1 MATNCLTF
9 GRVACSIRYMKRL
22 FPALLV
28 VLALSS
34 CLSRNYR
41 IVAAQGT
48 QQDACVS
55 LPSAELMKSDGYY
68 RPLVTPA
75 SPNMRLMR
83 AGDAYYLEGIKAKV
97 KRHYEFPQQ
106 CIVWMGCNGKNPRK
120 SIAETG
126 ARVWRRVVVKNGRY
140 VGLAEGS
147 EWVAQFPVGARPV
160 VVKGHVGESADVYG
174 EEELTLHALYA
185 CPLAA
190 ATAVCIDLPC
200 TVVGS
205 VLVGGVLGG
214 VAACAAVEKL
224 VSPAERNESPVSVE
238 GVSENQTES

>member
-1 MATNCLTF
+1 MVTNCLTF
-9 GRVACSIRYMKRL
+9 GRAACSIRYMKRL

-41 IVAAQGT
+41 IVAERGT

-55 LPSAELMKSDGYY
+55 LASAELMRADGYHQ
-68 RPLVTPA
+68 PLVSSV

-83 AGDAYYLEGIKAKV
+83 AGDAYYVEGISAKV
-97 KRHYEFPQQ
+97 KKHYEFPQQ

-120 SIAETG
+120 SIAGTG
-126 ARVWRRVVVKNGRY
+126 SLVWRRVLVKNGRY
-140 VGLAEGS
+140 VGPAEGS
-147 EWVAQFPVGARPV
+147 EWVAQLPVGARPV
-160 VVKGHVGESADVYG
+160 EVKGHVGESADVYG

-185 CPLAA
+185 YPLAA
-190 ATAVCIDLPC
+190 ATAVCVDLPC

-205 VLVGGVLGG
+205 VLVGGVLAG
-214 VAACAAVEKL
+214 VAACAAVENL
-224 VSPAERNESPVSVE
+224 VSPRRES
-238 GVSENQTES
+238 

>member
-1 MATNCLTF
+1 
-9 GRVACSIRYMKRL
+9 MKRL

-41 IVAAQGT
+41 IVAEQGT

-55 LPSAELMKSDGYY
+55 LPSAELMQSDGYY

-83 AGDAYYLEGIKAKV
+83 AGDAYYLEGIRGKV
-97 KRHYEFPQQ
+97 KKHYEFPQQ

-126 ARVWRRVVVKNGRY
+126 VRVWRRVVVKNGRY
-140 VGLAEGS
+140 VGPAEGS
-147 EWVAQFPVGARPV
+147 EWVAQLPAGARPV
-160 VVKGHVGESADVYG
+160 VIQGAVSESADVYG
-174 EEELTLHALYA
+174 KEELTLHALYA
-185 CPLAA
+185 YPLAA
-190 ATAVCIDLPC
+190 ATAACVDLPC

-205 VLVGGVLGG
+205 VLVGGVLAG
-214 VAACAAVEKL
+214 VAVCAAVENV
-224 VSPAERNESPVSVE
+224 VSPAGNLESPVSVE